1 MESIKSWALDDRP
14 REKMEAHGA
23 DVLSKAE
30 LLAILVGSGIPGK
43 SAVEM
48 MREILNDYNDSL
60 KLLGKATIEDLT
72 RYKGMGKAKAI
83 TILAA
88 CQLANERLKEDLQPR
103 QRISKTEDSFLYFRP
118 RLQDL
123 TVEECHLLMLNN
135 HLEIINSVM
144 LSHGGLVGTAV
155 DIRELLRHAL
165 LAQATA
171 VILCHNH
178 PSGNLNPS
186 REDNNLT
193 TQVAEACKI
202 MRIKFLDHLI
212 VSDDKYYSYS
222 EQGRL

>member
-1 MESIKSWALDDRP
+1 MESIKNWALADRP
-14 REKMEAHGA
+14 RDKMEAHGA
-23 DVLSKAE
+23 GVLSKAE
-30 LLAILVGSGIPGK
+30 LLAILVGSGVPGK

-60 KLLGKATIEDLT
+60 KLLGKATIKDLT

-88 CQLANERLKEDLQPR
+88 CQLANERLKEELQPR
-103 QRISKTEDSFLYFRP
+103 QKLSETKDAFLYFRP

-155 DIRELLRHAL
+155 DLRELLRQAL
-165 LAQATA
+165 LAQATS

-178 PSGNLNPS
+178 PSGNLRPS
-186 REDNNLT
+186 KEDDELT
-193 TQVAEACKI
+193 RRAAEACK
-202 MRIKFLDHLI
+202 MMGIKLLDHLI
-212 VSDDKYYSYS
+212 VADNDYFSYS
-222 EQGRL
+222 EKGKL

>member
-1 MESIKSWALDDRP
+1 MESIKTWALDDRP

-23 DVLSKAE
+23 TVLSKAE

-60 KLLGKATIEDLT
+60 KLLGKATVEDLT

-83 TILAA
+83 TVLAA

-103 QRISKTEDSFLYFRP
+103 QKISETKDAFLYFRP
-118 RLQDL
+118 RMQDL

-144 LSHGGLVGTAV
+144 LSHGGLVGASV

-165 LAQATA
+165 LSQATS

-178 PSGNLNPS
+178 PSGNISPS
-186 REDNNLT
+186 REDDNLT
-193 TQVAEACKI
+193 ERTRKACQT
-202 MRIKFLDHLI
+202 MGIKFLDHLI
-212 VSDDKYYSYS
+212 VSDDKYYSYT
-222 EQGRL
+222 EQGKL

>member
-1 MESIKSWALDDRP
+1 MESIKTWALDDRP

-30 LLAILVGSGIPGK
+30 LLGILVGSGIPGK
-43 SAVEM
+43 SAVKM

-88 CQLANERLKEDLQPR
+88 CQLANKRLEEELQPR
-103 QRISKTEDSFLYFRP
+103 QKISETRDAFIYFRP
-118 RLQDL
+118 KLQDL

-155 DIRELLRHAL
+155 DLRELLRHAL
-165 LAQATA
+165 LTQATA

-178 PSGNLNPS
+178 PSGSLTPS
-186 REDNNLT
+186 REDNELT
-193 TQVAEACKI
+193 VRVQEACK
-202 MRIKFLDHLI
+202 MMGIKFLDHLI
-212 VSDDKYYSYS
+212 VADDKYYSYS
-222 EQGRL
+222 EQQRL

>member
-1 MESIKSWALDDRP
+1 MESIKTWALDDRP

-23 DVLSKAE
+23 GVLSKAE

-60 KLLGKATIEDLT
+60 KLLGKATIEDLV

-83 TILAA
+83 TVLAA
-88 CQLANERLKEDLQPR
+88 CQLANERLKEELQPR
-103 QRISKTEDSFLYFRP
+103 QKISETRDAFLYFRP
-118 RLQDL
+118 RMQDL
-123 TVEECHLLMLNN
+123 TVEECHLLMMNS

-155 DIRELLRHAL
+155 DLRELLRHTL
-165 LAQATA
+165 LAQATS

-178 PSGNLNPS
+178 PSGNLRPS
-186 REDNNLT
+186 KEDDDLT
-193 TQVAEACKI
+193 KRAAEACK
-202 MRIKFLDHLI
+202 MMGIKFLDHLI
-212 VSDDKYYSYS
+212 VADDKYYSYS

>member
-1 MESIKSWALDDRP
+1 MESIKTWALDDRP

-30 LLAILVGSGIPGK
+30 LLAILVGSGVPGK

-118 RLQDL
+118 RMQDL

-222 EQGRL
+222 EQGKL

>member
-1 MESIKSWALDDRP
+1 MESIKTWAVDDRP

-23 DVLSKAE
+23 SVLSKAE

-60 KLLGKATIEDLT
+60 KLLGKATVSDPT

-88 CQLANERLKEDLQPR
+88 CQLANERLKEDLLPR
-103 QRISKTEDSFLYFRP
+103 QRISETKDAFLYFRP
-118 RLQDL
+118 RMQDL

-144 LSHGGLVGTAV
+144 LSHGGLVGASV

-165 LAQATA
+165 LAQATG

-186 REDNNLT
+186 REDNDLT
-193 TQVAEACKI
+193 EKVGRACQTMSI
-202 MRIKFLDHLI
+202 RLLDHII
-212 VSDDKYYSYS
+212 VADDKYYSYT
-222 EQGRL
+222 EQGKI

>member
-1 MESIKSWALDDRP
+1 
-14 REKMEAHGA
+14 
-23 DVLSKAE
+23 
-30 LLAILVGSGIPGK
+30 
-43 SAVEM
+43 
-48 MREILNDYNDSL
+48 
-60 KLLGKATIEDLT
+60 
-72 RYKGMGKAKAI
+72 MGKAKAI

>member
-1 MESIKSWALDDRP
+1 MESIKNWALDDRP
-14 REKMEAHGA
+14 REKMESHGA
-23 DVLSKAE
+23 SVLSKAE
-30 LLAILVGSGIPGK
+30 LLAILVGSGVPGK

-60 KLLGKATIEDLT
+60 KLLGKATVNDLI

-83 TILAA
+83 TVLAA

-103 QRISKTEDSFLYFRP
+103 QKITATKDAFLYFRP

-123 TVEECHLLMLNN
+123 TVEECHLMMLNN

-155 DIRELLRHAL
+155 DLRELLRHAL
-165 LAQATA
+165 LAQATS

-178 PSGNLNPS
+178 PSGSLRPS
-186 REDNNLT
+186 KEDDELT
-193 TQVAEACKI
+193 RRAAEACK
-202 MRIKFLDHLI
+202 MMGIKFLDHLI
-212 VSDDKYYSYS
+212 VADNNYFSYT
-222 EQGRL
+222 EQGKL

>member
-1 MESIKSWALDDRP
+1 
-14 REKMEAHGA
+14 MEAHGA
-23 DVLSKAE
+23 NVLSKAE
-30 LLAILVGSGIPGK
+30 LLAILVGSGVPGK

-83 TILAA
+83 TVLAA
-88 CQLANERLKEDLQPR
+88 CQLANERLKEELQPR
-103 QRISKTEDSFLYFRP
+103 QKISKTEDAFLYFRP
-118 RLQDL
+118 RMQDL
-123 TVEECHLLMLNN
+123 TTEECHLLMLNN
-135 HLEIINSVM
+135 NLKIINSVM

-155 DIRELLRHAL
+155 DLRELLRHAL
-165 LAQATA
+165 LAQATS

-178 PSGNLNPS
+178 PSGNLRPS
-186 REDNNLT
+186 KEDDNLT
-193 TQVAEACKI
+193 EKASKVCQT
-202 MRIKFLDHLI
+202 MGIKFLDHLI

>member
-1 MESIKSWALDDRP
+1 MESIKNWALEDRP

-23 DVLSKAE
+23 GVLSKAE
-30 LLAILVGSGIPGK
+30 LLAILVGSGVPGK

-60 KLLGKATIEDLT
+60 KLLGKATIKDLT

-88 CQLANERLKEDLQPR
+88 CQLANERLKEELQPR
-103 QRISKTEDSFLYFRP
+103 QKLSETKDAFLYFRP

-144 LSHGGLVGTAV
+144 LSHGGIVGTAV
-155 DIRELLRHAL
+155 DLRELLRQAL
-165 LAQATA
+165 LAQATS

-178 PSGNLNPS
+178 PSGNLRPS
-186 REDNNLT
+186 KEDDELT
-193 TQVAEACKI
+193 RRAAEACK
-202 MRIKFLDHLI
+202 MMGIKLLDHLI
-212 VSDDKYYSYS
+212 VADNDYFSYS
-222 EQGRL
+222 EKGKL

>member
-14 REKMEAHGA
+14 REKMENHGA
-23 DVLSKAE
+23 NVLSKAE

-72 RYKGMGKAKAI
+72 QYKGMGKAKAI
-83 TILAA
+83 TVLAA
-88 CQLANERLKEDLQPR
+88 CQLANKRLEEELQPR
-103 QRISKTEDSFLYFRP
+103 QRISETKDAFLYFRP
-118 RLQDL
+118 KMQDL
-123 TVEECHLLMLNN
+123 TTEECHLLMLNN
-135 HLEIINSVM
+135 NLKIINSVM

-155 DIRELLRHAL
+155 DLRELLRHAL
-165 LAQATA
+165 LSQATS

-186 REDNNLT
+186 REDDNLT
-193 TQVAEACKI
+193 ERARKACQT
-202 MRIKFLDHLI
+202 MGIKFLDHLI
-212 VSDDKYYSYS
+212 VSDDKYYSYT
-222 EQGRL
+222 EQGKL

>member
-1 MESIKSWALDDRP
+1 MESIKNWALDDRP
-14 REKMEAHGA
+14 REKMESHGA
-23 DVLSKAE
+23 SVLSKAE
-30 LLAILVGSGIPGK
+30 LLAILVGSGVPGK

-60 KLLGKATIEDLT
+60 KLLGKATINDLI

-83 TILAA
+83 TVLAA

-103 QRISKTEDSFLYFRP
+103 QKITATKDAFLYFRP

-123 TVEECHLLMLNN
+123 TVEECHLMMLNN

-155 DIRELLRHAL
+155 DLRELLRHAL
-165 LAQATA
+165 LAQATS

-178 PSGNLNPS
+178 PSGSLRPS
-186 REDNNLT
+186 KHDDELT
-193 TQVAEACKI
+193 HRAADACK
-202 MRIKFLDHLI
+202 MMGIKFLDHLI
-212 VSDDKYYSYS
+212 VADNNYFSYT
-222 EQGRL
+222 EQGRI

>member
-1 MESIKSWALDDRP
+1 MESIKTWALDDRP

-23 DVLSKAE
+23 TVLSKAE

-60 KLLGKATIEDLT
+60 KLLGKATVEDLT

-103 QRISKTEDSFLYFRP
+103 QKISETKDAFLYFRP
-118 RLQDL
+118 RMQDL

-135 HLEIINSVM
+135 HTHFALTVQFKAVVGRITVMSVTEFAV
-144 LSHGGLVGTAV
+144 SGQVGCTIEV
-155 DIRELLRHAL
+155 QTYR
-165 LAQATA
+165 Q
-171 VILCHNH
+171 
-178 PSGNLNPS
+178 
-186 REDNNLT
+186 
-193 TQVAEACKI
+193 
-202 MRIKFLDHLI
+202 
-212 VSDDKYYSYS
+212 
-222 EQGRL
+222 

>member
-1 MESIKSWALDDRP
+1 
-14 REKMEAHGA
+14 MEAHGA

-30 LLAILVGSGIPGK
+30 LLGILVGSGIPGK
-43 SAVEM
+43 SAVKM

-88 CQLANERLKEDLQPR
+88 CQLANKRLEEELQPR
-103 QRISKTEDSFLYFRP
+103 QKISETRDAFIYFRP
-118 RLQDL
+118 KLQDL

-155 DIRELLRHAL
+155 DLRELLRHAL
-165 LAQATA
+165 LTQATA

-178 PSGNLNPS
+178 PSGSLTPS
-186 REDNNLT
+186 REDNELT
-193 TQVAEACKI
+193 VRVQEACK
-202 MRIKFLDHLI
+202 MMGIKFLDHLI
-212 VSDDKYYSYS
+212 VADDKYYSYS
-222 EQGRL
+222 EQQRL

>member
-1 MESIKSWALDDRP
+1 MESIKTWALDDRP
-14 REKMEAHGA
+14 REKMENHGA
-23 DVLSKAE
+23 DTLSKAE

-48 MREILNDYNDSL
+48 MREVLTDYNDSL

-72 RYKGMGKAKAI
+72 QYKGMGKAKAI

-88 CQLANERLKEDLQPR
+88 CQLANRRLSEELEPR
-103 QRISKTEDSFLYFRP
+103 QKISQTSDAFLYFRP
-118 RLQDL
+118 RMQDL
-123 TVEECHLLMLNN
+123 TVEECHLLMLSNG
-135 HLEIINSVM
+135 LKIINSVK
-144 LSHGGLVGTAV
+144 LSHGGLACTSV
-155 DIRELLRHAL
+155 DVRELLRHAL

-186 REDNNLT
+186 REDDNLT
-193 TQVAEACKI
+193 AKVAKACQT
-202 MRIKFLDHLI
+202 MSIKFLDHLI

-222 EQGRL
+222 EQGKL

>member
-1 MESIKSWALDDRP
+1 MESIKTWALDDRP

-30 LLAILVGSGIPGK
+30 LLAILVGSGVPGK

-118 RLQDL
+118 RMQDL

-186 REDNNLT
+186 RDDNNLT

-222 EQGRL
+222 EQGKL